1 MTATATVPPGS
12 ADGAEAP
19 RSWLSV
25 RRNRLAVI
33 AVATWVTVSF
43 VRVILDADDLTSST
57 AFRAAIRTGIP
68 VFLAGMGGLFAERCG
83 VVNIGLEGMM
93 VLGTWFA
100 GWGGW
105 HWGPWVGILLGIVG
119 GVLGGLLHAL
129 ATVTFGIDHIV
140 SGVALN
146 IIAAGVT
153 RFLADQFFTGQP
165 GGSVSQSPGV
175 KGSLKEQS
183 LPFISGGDLF
193 GWRTPNPLQWLEF
206 KHWFLISDTAGLLH
220 GLTSRHN
227 WLTILT
233 ILIIP
238 IATYV
243 LWRTPFGLRLRS
255 VGEKPSAADS
265 LGVDVY
271 RMRYYGLAISGGF
284 AGLGGSYLA
293 INGAGRYSE
302 GQVSGRGFIGLAM
315 VIFGNWRPVGI
326 AIGSSLYGF
335 VEGVRLCCSGET
347 IVALVLL
354 VSLALAALAFTQLV
368 VRRNVRAFVGTIV
381 VSGLFAAYFIQGKLN
396 DTADKQFEVPREF
409 TYMAPYVLTLLFLAF
424 ASQRLRPPAA
434 AGKPWHKGDTT

>member
-1 MTATATVPPGS
+1 M
-12 ADGAEAP
+12 
-19 RSWLSV
+19 
-25 RRNRLAVI
+25 
-33 AVATWVTVSF
+33 
-43 VRVILDADDLTSST
+43 
-57 AFRAAIRTGIP
+57 
-68 VFLAGMGGLFAERCG
+68 
-83 VVNIGLEGMM
+83 
-93 VLGTWFA
+93 
-100 GWGGW
+100 
-105 HWGPWVGILLGIVG
+105 
-119 GVLGGLLHAL
+119 LHAL

-140 SGVALN
+140 SGVAIN

-153 RFLADQFFTGQP
+153 RFLADQFFTGRP
-165 GGSVSQSPGV
+165 GGSVSQSPSV
-175 KGSLKEQS
+175 KGGLDEQS
-183 LPFISGGDLF
+183 LPFLSGGDLF

-220 GLTSRHN
+220 GSTSRHN
-227 WLTILT
+227 WLTIIS

-243 LWRTPFGLRLRS
+243 LVAHTVRAALRS

-271 RMRYYGLAISGGF
+271 RMRYIGLAISGGF

-315 VIFGNWRPVGI
+315 VIFGNWRPLGV

-354 VSLALAALAFTQLV
+354 VSLALAALAISQL
-368 VRRNVRAFVGTIV
+368 VRRNASRVRRHPHRECALRGVFHPRQSERKRRQALRG
-381 VSGLFAAYFIQGKLN
+381 AA
-396 DTADKQFEVPREF
+396 
-409 TYMAPYVLTLLFLAF
+409 
-424 ASQRLRPPAA
+424 
-434 AGKPWHKGDTT
+434 

>member
-1 MTATATVPPGS
+1 MTATATIPEEQAAAPGS
-12 ADGAEAP
+12 WWA
-19 RSWLSV
+19 S
-25 RRNRLAVI
+25 RRNRLIVI
-33 AVATWVTVSF
+33 AVASWLGVCL
-43 VRVILDADDLTSST
+43 VRVLLDANDLTSST
-57 AFRAAIRTGIP
+57 ALRAAIRTGVP

-93 VLGTWFA
+93 ILGTWFA
-100 GWGGW
+100 GYAGW
-105 HWGPWVGILLGIVG
+105 HWGPWAGVLFGIIG

-140 SGVALN
+140 SGVAIN

-165 GGSVSQSPGV
+165 GGSISQSPSV
-175 KGSLKEQS
+175 KGSINDQS
-183 LPFISGGDLF
+183 LPFLSGGELF
-193 GWRTPNPLQWLEF
+193 GWRSPNPLQWLEF
-206 KHWFLISDTAGLLH
+206 KHWFLISDTAGFLH

-227 WLTILT
+227 WLTILSV
-233 ILIIP
+233 LIIP
-238 IATYV
+238 VATYV

-255 VGEKPSAADS
+255 VGERPSAADS

-271 RMRYYGLAISGGF
+271 RMRYAALAISGGL

-347 IVALVLL
+347 IVAMVLL
-354 VSLALAALAFTQLV
+354 VSLALAAMAIYQL
-368 VRRNVRAFVGTIV
+368 VRRNWRSFVGTIIV
-381 VSGLFAAYFIQGKLN
+381 AGLFAIYYIVGKASAS
-396 DTADKQFEVPREF
+396 ADDEFVVPREF

-434 AGKPWHKGDTT
+434 AGKLWRKGDLT

>member
-1 MTATATVPPGS
+1 MTATATIPVED
-12 ADGAEAP
+12 AGAP
-19 RSWLSV
+19 QSWWAT
-25 RRNRLAVI
+25 RRNRLIVI
-33 AVATWVTVSF
+33 ALVSWIAVSF
-43 VRVILDADDLTSST
+43 IRVLLDADDLTSST
-57 AFRAAIRTGIP
+57 AIRAAIRTGIP

-93 VLGTWFA
+93 ILGTWFA
-100 GWGGW
+100 GYAGW
-105 HWGPWVGILLGIVG
+105 QWGPWAGVLFGIIG
-119 GVLGGLLHAL
+119 GMLGGLLHAL

-153 RFLADQFFTGQP
+153 RFLADQFFTGEP
-165 GGSVSQSPGV
+165 GGSISQSPNV
-175 KGSLKEQS
+175 TGSINEQS
-183 LPFISGGDLF
+183 LPFLSGGELF
-193 GWRTPNPLQWLEF
+193 GWRSPNPLQWLEF
-206 KHWFLISDTAGLLH
+206 KHWFLISDTAGVLH

-227 WLTILT
+227 WLTILAV
-233 ILIIP
+233 LVIP

-255 VGEKPSAADS
+255 VGERPSAADS

-271 RMRYYGLAISGGF
+271 RMRYTALAISGGL

-315 VIFGNWRPVGI
+315 LIFGNWRPVGI

-335 VEGVRLCCSGET
+335 VEGVRLCCSGDA

-354 VSLALAALAFTQLV
+354 VSLALAALAIAQL
-368 VRRNVRAFVGTIV
+368 VRRNWSALTGTAIVAGIFAVYYIIGQVNESADDEFV
-381 VSGLFAAYFIQGKLN
+381 
-396 DTADKQFEVPREF
+396 VPREF
-409 TYMAPYVLTLLFLAF
+409 TYMAPYVLTLMFLAF

-434 AGKPWHKGDTT
+434 AGKRWRKGDLT

>member
-1 MTATATVPPGS
+1 MTATATVPPES
-12 ADGAEAP
+12 FRVR
-19 RSWLSV
+19 RSWWAT
-25 RRNRLAVI
+25 RRNRLVVI
-33 AVATWVTVSF
+33 AIASWVGVSL
-43 VRVILDADDLTSST
+43 VRVLMDADDLTSST
-57 AFRAAIRTGIP
+57 AVRAAIRTGIP

-105 HWGPWVGILLGIVG
+105 HWGPWVGIVLGILG
-119 GVLGGLLHAL
+119 GALGGLLHAL

-146 IIAAGVT
+146 IIAAGTT
-153 RFLADQFFTGQP
+153 RFLADQFFTGRP
-165 GGSVSQSPGV
+165 GGSISQSPSV
-175 KGSLKEQS
+175 KGGIEEQS
-183 LPFISGGDLF
+183 LPFLSGGELF

-227 WLTILT
+227 WLTIIV

-255 VGEKPSAADS
+255 AGEKPSAADS

-271 RMRYYGLAISGGF
+271 RMRYIGLAISGGF

-315 VIFGNWRPVGI
+315 LIFGNWRPVGI
-326 AIGSSLYGF
+326 AIGSTLYGF
-335 VEGVRLCCSGET
+335 VEGVRLCCSGDT

-354 VSLALAALAFTQLV
+354 VSVALAALAISQLV
-368 VRRNVRAFVGTIV
+368 RGNRRAFVATLF
-381 VSGLFAAYFIQGKLN
+381 VSALFAAYFIQGKVN
-396 DTADKQFEVPREF
+396 ENGDKEFEVPREF

-434 AGKPWHKGDTT
+434 AGKLWRKGDTG